1 MLDSLLQTYIDLKW
15 PIFPMTREKRPL
27 TNRGYRDA
35 TVDQR
40 VIDDWVRRFP
50 GCNWAVATGK
60 ISGITVVDVD
70 GPQGEQTL
78 YTLAEE
84 GVVIDSP
91 LQCLTGRGRHLYFK
105 HDRSMKSSVGRLG
118 PGLDIRAD
126 GGSATLPPSVHIS
139 GKRYEW
145 IADPET
151 TPIPHLPLSAFLHLY
166 RPRARP
172 SWGGAPSISLTEIV
186 GKISSAVPG
195 TRNHELNAA
204 AYMAGKLVKHG
215 KVSEDEAEQ
224 TLIDA
229 GLAIGLDRHECQATV
244 RSGLRAGAEL

>member
-15 PIFPMTREKRPL
+15 PVFPMTREKRPL
-27 TNRGYRDA
+27 TPHGYKNA
-35 TVDQR
+35 SVDPRQ
-40 VIDDWVRRFP
+40 VEDWARRFP
-50 GCNWAVATGK
+50 GCNWAIATGRVA
-60 ISGITVVDVD
+60 GIAVIDVD

-84 GVVIDSP
+84 GVIFDSP
-91 LQCLTGRGRHLYFK
+91 LQSLTGRGRHLVFRY
-105 HDRSMKSSVGRLG
+105 DRGLKSSVGKLG

-126 GGSATLPPSVHIS
+126 GGSFTVPPSIHIS
-139 GKRYEW
+139 GKPYEW
-145 IADPET
+145 VSDPRT
-151 TPIPHLPLSAFLHLY
+151 TLVPHLPLNTLLHLY

-172 SWGGAPSISLTEIV
+172 SWGGAPSISLVEIV
-186 GKISSAVPG
+186 GRITAAVPG
-195 TRNHELNAA
+195 TRNAELNSA

-215 KVSEDEAEQ
+215 KVSEGEAEQ

-244 RSGLRAGAEL
+244 RSGLRAGSET